1 MKPKSRKH
9 YLTISAGTRED
20 VERGGFATDIGVGMD
35 VAVPDAFGTGLRRA
49 LTASEQEFGRHS
61 VTPQSSGSTAHT

>member
-20 VERGGFATDIGVGMD
+20 VGVGMD

-61 VTPQSSGSTAHT
+61 VTPQSGDSTAHT